1 MSASHLLRHLHLP
14 SITPFT
20 RAQHLQSALVSQF
33 LSYKAAVSSP
43 TPPPALPPAP
53 VPTLLTFTPTPVY
66 TTGRRELGTL
76 TPSQI
81 ASLKEPLSNISH
93 DHDPDLN
100 VAAVHETL
108 RGGQITY
115 HGPGQLVIYPILDLK
130 GLHSPVWP
138 RGLTARCYV
147 NLLEETTIRTLAQFD
162 IRGQRTDNPG
172 VWVDDD
178 TKIAALG
185 VHLRRNI
192 TSYGVGLNVNT
203 ELRWFDRIVACGL
216 EGKKTTSLQVEGA
229 KRETGAD
236 CSRIL
241 RPEEIA
247 TIWAGEFAKGLWGDE
262 GKVEM
267 AQDEEQLEKHALG
280 EGVDEQTRVE

>member
-1 MSASHLLRHLHLP
+1 MSASQLLRHLHLP

-33 LSYKAAVSSP
+33 LSYKAAASSASPVS
-43 TPPPALPPAP
+43 ALPPAP

-81 ASLKEPLSNISH
+81 ASLKEPLSNIRR
-93 DHDPDLN
+93 DHDPELN
-100 VAAVHETL
+100 VAAVEETL

-130 GLHSPVWP
+130 GLYSSVWP

-147 NLLEETTIRTLAQFD
+147 NLLEETTIRTLAHFEV
-162 IRGQRTDNPG
+162 RGRRTDNPG

-192 TSYGVGLNVNT
+192 TSYGVGLNVDT

-216 EGKKTTSLQVEGA
+216 EGKKTTSMLAEGA
-229 KRETGAD
+229 MREVGGD
-236 CSRIL
+236 WVRSL
-241 RPEEIA
+241 RPEEVA
-247 TIWAGEFAKGLWGDE
+247 SIWASEFAKGLWGDE
-262 GKVEM
+262 GRVER
-267 AQDEEQLEKHALG
+267 AQDEE
-280 EGVDEQTRVE
+280 